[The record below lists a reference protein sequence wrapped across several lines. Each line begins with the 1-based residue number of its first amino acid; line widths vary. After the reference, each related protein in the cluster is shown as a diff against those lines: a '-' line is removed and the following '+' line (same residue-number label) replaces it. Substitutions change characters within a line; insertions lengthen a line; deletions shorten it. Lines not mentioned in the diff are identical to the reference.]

1 MWESLISVTL
11 CVFAGHSGDFGEELS
26 VELLLLLHIERRV
39 EMLQGTSEVGMSY
52 LEASWSRPRT
62 CRRDHTPWLV
72 WGCCSREG
80 GLRVCA

>member
-26 VELLLLLHIERRV
+26 VELLLLLLHIERRV

-52 LEASWSRPRT
+52 LEEALEQTQDMQERS
-62 CRRDHTPWLV
+62 HALA
-72 WGCCSREG
+72 
-80 GLRVCA
+80 GLAML